1 HSVAEQVFEQQLQE
15 VEVKEPVI
23 MVGGTALIEGLPRA
37 MEQLLGLKVMVPE
50 YAQYIG
56 CVGASLLVSGLV
68 ED

>member
-1 HSVAEQVFEQQLQE
+1 
-15 VEVKEPVI
+15 VKEPVI
-23 MVGGTALIEGLPRA
+23 MVGGTSLIEGLPRA
-37 MEQLLGLKVMVPE
+37 MEGLLGLKVTVPE

>member
-1 HSVAEQVFEQQLQE
+1 
-15 VEVKEPVI
+15 
-23 MVGGTALIEGLPRA
+23 